1 MPVTLPKTLAALLQE
16 LDTYDH
22 RIPLDRLATHLA
34 ETTLGFEDVRAHA
47 VFGTRTYRRNLLYTG
62 PAYQAL
68 VLCWRN
74 GQRSPIHDHRGSSC
88 GVRVLRGVATETRFT
103 LSPNGMILATSSRE
117 LAEGSVCA
125 SQDADIPQMSNL
137 QAGEADLVTL
147 HVYSPPLLRMGTY
160 SLTDRSV
167 GEFIDP
173 IFENC
178 HGAGI

>member
-1 MPVTLPKTLAALLQE
+1 MTVTLPRTLVELLQT
-16 LDTYDH
+16 LDTYQA
-22 RIPLDRLATHLA
+22 RIPLDRLAAHLQA
-34 ETTLGFEDVRAHA
+34 TSLCFDDVKAHTY
-47 VFGTRTYRRNLLYTG
+47 FGERTYRRNLLHTG

-68 VLCWRN
+68 VLCWKN

-125 SQDADIPQMSNL
+125 SQDADIHQMSNL
-137 QAGEADLVTL
+137 QAGGADLVTL

>member
-1 MPVTLPKTLAALLQE
+1 M
-16 LDTYDH
+16 
-22 RIPLDRLATHLA
+22 
-34 ETTLGFEDVRAHA
+34 
-47 VFGTRTYRRNLLYTG
+47 
-62 PAYQAL
+62 
-68 VLCWRN
+68 
-74 GQRSPIHDHRGSSC
+74 
-88 GVRVLRGVATETRFT
+88 RVLRGVATETRFT
-103 LSPNGMILATSSRE
+103 LSPNGMILATNSRE

-125 SQDADIPQMSNL
+125 SQDADIHQMSNL
-137 QAGEADLVTL
+137 QAGGADLVTL

>member
-1 MPVTLPKTLAALLQE
+1 MRATLPETLRKLLEALDAHRE
-16 LDTYDH
+16 
-22 RIPLDRLATHLA
+22 RIPLERLAAHLGA
-34 ETTLGFEDVRAHA
+34 TTLGFDDVTPYAFFEERS
-47 VFGTRTYRRNLLYTG
+47 YRRNLLHTG

-103 LSPNGMILATSSRE
+103 LSRNGLVLATHSRE

-125 SQDADIPQMSNL
+125 SQDADIHQMSNL
-137 QAGEADLVTL
+137 QAGGADLVTL
-147 HVYSPPLLRMGTY
+147 HVYSPPLLQMGTY
-160 SLTDRSV
+160 SLTDRTV
-167 GEFIDP
+167 GEFVDP
-173 IFENC
+173 VFENC